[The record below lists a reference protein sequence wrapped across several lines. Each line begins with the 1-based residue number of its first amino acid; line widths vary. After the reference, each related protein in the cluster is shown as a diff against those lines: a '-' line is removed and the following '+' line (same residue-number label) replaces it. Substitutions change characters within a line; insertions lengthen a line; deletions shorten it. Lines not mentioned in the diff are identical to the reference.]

1 MNKVSIVIPT
11 RSRAHLLPAA
21 IRSSLKQTYEDIEIV
36 ICDNASQDNTAEV
49 VQPFLADRRIRYV
62 RTPTS
67 LSMPD
72 NWDHA
77 LTFATGDYI
86 TYLTDDSVLF
96 PKCIEFAM
104 QELARTNQKAAVWR
118 HAAYYY
124 SDWYELSRRN
134 VLYVPR
140 TSNTVSKV
148 DSETMLRRLFNM
160 ERGNISIDIPKFI
173 NSICHREVVES
184 IRQQQG
190 RVFPPSCPDFSS
202 AAGVLHNTSSYL
214 LIERALYIDSVT
226 KESIGASTS
235 YNMGDASKKFLKE
248 FSGGMEEI
256 ASAGIPVSPAG
267 VAKSIENVACFY
279 PARAMKVNQRNLII
293 EISDRLSKV
302 ASNGT
307 DVSGFWDLLEAY
319 TNKDYSLQKI
329 LRRTRLVSGMKWRMV
344 NLARRSYMMAFLEMV
359 RGFDVYKG
367 DKEGFKTVEEASL
380 FANSLIFL
388 DKR

>member
-21 IRSSLKQTYEDIEIV
+21 IRSSLKQTYEDIEVV

-104 QELARTNQKAAVWR
+104 QELARANQKSAVWR

-124 SDWYELSRRN
+124 SDWY
-134 VLYVPR
+134 
-140 TSNTVSKV
+140 

-173 NSICHREVVES
+173 NSICHREVVEA
-184 IRQQQG
+184 ILRQQG
-190 RVFPPSCPDFSS
+190 RIFPPSCPDFSS

-293 EISDRLSKV
+293 EIADRLSKV

-307 DVSGFWDLLEAY
+307 DVSGYWDLLEAY
-319 TNKDYSLQKI
+319 TNKDPSLQKT
-329 LRRTRLVSGMKWRMV
+329 LRRTRLVSGIKWRLV
-344 NLARRSYMMAFLEMV
+344 NLARRSYLMAFLEMV

-367 DKEGFKTVEEASL
+367 DKEGFKNVEEASL
-380 FANSLIFL
+380 FANSLIFP
-388 DKR
+388 DNR